1 MPPRMLRVMALRS
14 ESAVSVIPVTVWEG
28 EVSIGR
34 SVGSRCERALV
45 RKDVMDE
52 EAWFR
57 GSSQAGQLPME
68 GRERVREAGYE
79 LGCGGGWKRAEGR
92 RELPLGG
99 HPYAR

>member
-14 ESAVSVIPVTVWEG
+14 ESAVSATPVTVWEG

-52 EAWFR
+52 EAWSR
-57 GSSQAGQLPME
+57 GSSQAGGAAATN
-68 GRERVREAGYE
+68 GRQ
-79 LGCGGGWKRAEGR
+79 R
-92 RELPLGG
+92 RGNMS
-99 HPYAR
+99 RI